1 MKLEPPRL
9 PLSIGEPMSLHLTLI
24 GPYPV
29 GRPPAGGVE
38 SVNRALVELLLERVP
53 GSRIHVLTVGK
64 GEQEKLHNGRL
75 HVSALMPE
83 NYSMARLRGFPKER
97 EVIDTFMG
105 TLPKNTIVHSTGPIS
120 LHVVN
125 AAKRH
130 NLPVALTIHGVLERD
145 VLFEKQMNPLQRKI
159 AALQLRS
166 SFGAALR
173 TADYVIAISSY
184 SAEYA
189 HDVGRTGGTV
199 VIPNPLDKRF
209 EGPIHKLHPDAQ
221 TVLFVGNLQPRKGV
235 HNLLEA
241 FARAA
246 ETRPGMKLRIA
257 GPAVDPAYAEQL
269 KVRVAQHGLESRV
282 SFLGPQPKERVLEE
296 MLAADLL
303 VLPSGE
309 ENLPQVLQEA
319 GAIGLPFIATNVGGV
334 KDLVPPEHE
343 RAMLVGHGDEVTLS
357 YQIGELLDEPDRRS
371 EISQALRAH
380 IGQGFSNDSVMARTL
395 EVYERLS
402 GRGSSVR
409 PPVMVGK

>member
-1 MKLEPPRL
+1 
-9 PLSIGEPMSLHLTLI
+9 MSLHLTLI

-29 GRPPAGGVE
+29 RRPSSGGVE
-38 SVNRALVELLLERVP
+38 SVNRALVELLLERDP
-53 GSRIHVLTVGK
+53 KSRIHVLTIGN
-64 GEQEKLHNGRL
+64 GEREKSSDGRL
-75 HVSALMPE
+75 QVSALLPDS
-83 NYSMARLRGFPKER
+83 YSMARLRGFPKER
-97 EVIDTFMG
+97 EVIDAFMA
-105 TLPKNTIVHSTGPIS
+105 TVPKNTVVHSTGPIS

-173 TADYVIAISSY
+173 AADFVIAISSY

-189 HDVGRTGGTV
+189 QNVGRTGGTV
-199 VIPNPLDKRF
+199 IIPNPLDRRF
-209 EGPIHKLHPDAQ
+209 EGPKHELHPNSQ
-221 TVLFVGNLQPRKGV
+221 TVLFAANLQPRKGV
-235 HNLLEA
+235 HHLLEA
-241 FARAA
+241 FALAA
-246 ETRPGMKLRIA
+246 ETRPDMRLRIA
-257 GPAVDPAYAEQL
+257 GPSVDPAYVAQL
-269 KVRVAQHGLESRV
+269 KARTVQHGLENRV
-282 SFLGPQPKERVLEE
+282 TFLGPQPKERILEE

-319 GAIGLPFIATNVGGV
+319 ATIGLPFIATNVGGV

-343 RAMLVGHGDEVTLS
+343 RAMLVNHGDEVTLS
-357 YQIGELLDEPDRRS
+357 YQMGELLDEPARRL
-371 EISQALRAH
+371 EISNALRAH
-380 IGQGFSNDSVMARTL
+380 TGTNFSNESIMARTL
-395 EVYERLS
+395 EVYERLA
-402 GRGSSVR
+402 GRGASVR

>member
-1 MKLEPPRL
+1 
-9 PLSIGEPMSLHLTLI
+9 MSLHLTLI

-29 GRPPAGGVE
+29 GRPSSGGVE
-38 SVNRALVELLLERVP
+38 SVNRALVELLLERDP
-53 GSRIHVLTVGK
+53 KSRIHVLTIGK
-64 GEQEKLHNGRL
+64 GEQEKSHGGRL
-75 HVSALMPE
+75 QVSALLPE
-83 NYSMARLRGFPKER
+83 SYSMARLRGFPKER
-97 EVIDTFMG
+97 EVIDAFMA
-105 TLPKNTIVHSTGPIS
+105 TLPKNTVVHSTGPIS

-173 TADYVIAISSY
+173 AADYVIAISSY

-189 HDVGRTGGTV
+189 QNVGRTGGTV
-199 VIPNPLDKRF
+199 IIPNPLDRRF
-209 EGPIHKLHPDAQ
+209 QGPKHELHPNGQ
-221 TVLFVGNLQPRKGV
+221 TVLFAANLQPRKGV
-235 HNLLEA
+235 HHLLEA
-241 FARAA
+241 FALAA
-246 ETRPGMKLRIA
+246 ETRPDMRLRIA
-257 GPAVDPAYAEQL
+257 GPPVDPAYAAQL
-269 KVRVAQHGLESRV
+269 KARTAQHGLENRV
-282 SFLGPQPKERVLEE
+282 TFLGPQPKERILEE

-319 GAIGLPFIATNVGGV
+319 ATIGLPFIATNVGGV

-343 RAMLVGHGDEVTLS
+343 RAMLVNHSDEVTLS
-357 YQIGELLDEPDRRS
+357 YQMGELLDEPARRL
-371 EISQALRAH
+371 EISNALRAH
-380 IGQGFSNDSVMARTL
+380 TSKGFSNESIMARTL
-395 EVYERLS
+395 EVYERLA
-402 GRGSSVR
+402 GRGASVR